1 MSDDQAPEQEDPPG
15 VTAAIRLPQ
24 LTPPVPAGIPAPSFE
39 ELGLRELVEVC
50 RAWQLHRAG
59 STFWE
64 LNAGAR
70 TDVWREI
77 PVLMGSTAESALLAG
92 SAQVEIERLR
102 RAIEAGE
109 LPNEYG
115 LAQRFFAEA
124 QGQQILGCGHRMAN
138 IAVRAM
144 MLVAGYPWG
153 TAVGLNRPVTPFSD
167 HQGDWIAMSRLSE
180 YRRAAAAS
188 PFPSLVRLATVVVD
202 LEGSSQW
209 QRLED
214 QRGTDFHRGRHES
227 PFVAGAR
234 RESVWRFDAQTRILE
249 PGGEDV
255 PTDAE
260 GERWLADLGADSLA
274 ALLLLP
280 RSMRRFE
287 KALADAMKEIT
298 GGSFDMGER

>member
-1 MSDDQAPEQEDPPG
+1 MSDDQVPGQEDPPG
-15 VTAAIRLPQ
+15 VTAAIRLRQ
-24 LTPPVPAGIPAPSFE
+24 LAPPVAVGIPAPSFE
-39 ELGLRELVEVC
+39 ELGLRELAEVC

-64 LNAGAR
+64 VNAGIRMDA
-70 TDVWREI
+70 WREI

-102 RAIEAGE
+102 RAMQAGE
-109 LPNEYG
+109 LPREYG

-138 IAVRAM
+138 TAVRAM
-144 MLVAGYPWG
+144 MLAAGYPWG
-153 TAVGLNRPVTPFSD
+153 AAVGLGQPVPPFIDNRK
-167 HQGDWIAMSRLSE
+167 HWIAISELSE
-180 YRRAAAAS
+180 YRRAAAGS
-188 PFPSLVRLATVVVD
+188 PYLSLVRLATVVVD

-209 QRLED
+209 QRLEN

-234 RESVWRFDAQTRILE
+234 RESVWVVGADSRTLE
-249 PGGEDV
+249 PGGKEV

-260 GERWLADLGADSLA
+260 VERWLADLGSESLA

-280 RSMRRFE
+280 RFMRRFE
-287 KALADAMKEIT
+287 TALAVAMREIT
-298 GGSFDMGER
+298 GGTFEMGER

>member
-1 MSDDQAPEQEDPPG
+1 MSDGQVPEQEDPPG
-15 VTAAIRLPQ
+15 VTAAVRLPQ
-24 LTPPVPAGIPAPSFE
+24 LAPPVPAGVPAPTFE
-39 ELGLRELVEVC
+39 ELGLRELAKVC

-64 LNAGAR
+64 LNAGPRPDA
-70 TDVWREI
+70 WREL
-77 PVLMGSTAESALLAG
+77 PVLMGSTAESALLGG

-102 RAIEAGE
+102 RAMQAGE
-109 LPNEYG
+109 LRKEYG

-138 IAVRAM
+138 IALRAM
-144 MLVAGYPWG
+144 MLATGYPWG
-153 TAVGLNRPVTPFSD
+153 AAVELSQPTPPFSD
-167 HQGDWIAMSRLSE
+167 NKGDWIAMSQVSE

-188 PFPSLVRLATVVVD
+188 PYPSLALLATVVLD

-214 QRGTDFHRGRHES
+214 QRGMDFHRGRHES

-234 RESVWRFDAQTRILE
+234 RESVWVNQQQFRTLE
-249 PGGEDV
+249 PADDV
-255 PTDAE
+255 PTDVE
-260 GERWLADLGADSLA
+260 VERWLADLGTESLA

-280 RSMRRFE
+280 RFMRRFE
-287 KALADAMKEIT
+287 TALADALREIT
-298 GGSFDMGER
+298 GGTFEMGGS